1 MAYLWQKVGMLAAIL
16 VSSVVMGF
24 APLGLKKVSPARKKR
39 LLSYGNSFAGGV
51 FFAIGFLHLLS
62 ESEDLMSET
71 INPNFPLSYIM
82 ALIGFTG
89 VFFVEKVVFA
99 HHHHGG
105 YSNMKDEEGDEKYG
119 TFEAETHGHPP
130 NEQSGV
136 FAYILTFVLSIH
148 SLISGV
154 ALGMDSKLSTLISLF
169 VAIISHKWIEAF
181 ALGVAINKVQ
191 GEGSL
196 ARTLKLVLTY
206 SAMEPLGIVI
216 GLILS
221 VYLSEDHL
229 LVTQAF
235 VLGIA
240 SGTFIYVAVVD
251 ILPAEFSAEA
261 TEKLQKFALVLLGL
275 VAITIVVVVFTHDH
289 DHTDSSDDDHDH
301 DHDHESSAFYK

>member
-1 MAYLWQKVGMLAAIL
+1 MAYTWQKVGMLVAIL

-62 ESEDLMSET
+62 ESDDLMRDT
-71 INPNFPLSYIM
+71 INPSFPLSYVL
-82 ALIGFTG
+82 ALIGFVG
-89 VFFVEKVVFA
+89 VFLLEKVVFA
-99 HHHHGG
+99 HNHATS
-105 YSNMKDEEGDEKYG
+105 YTTMKDEEDEKYG
-119 TFEAETHGHPP
+119 TFEPENSQSHA
-130 NEQSGV
+130 EQSGL
-136 FAYILTFVLSIH
+136 FAYILTFVLSLH
-148 SLISGV
+148 SLVSGV
-154 ALGMDSKLSTLISLF
+154 ALGMDTNLSTLISLF

-191 GEGSL
+191 SEGHL
-196 ARTLKLVLTY
+196 VRTAKLVLLY
-206 SAMEPLGIVI
+206 SIMEPLGIII

-221 VYLSEDHL
+221 LHLAEDHL

-251 ILPAEFSAEA
+251 ILPAEFAAEA
-261 TEKLQKFALVLLGL
+261 TEKVQKFALMLLGL
-275 VAITIVVVVFTHDH
+275 IAISIVVVVFTHDH
-289 DHTDSSDDDHDH
+289 DTDDH
-301 DHDHESSAFYK
+301 DHDHESEDF

>member
-1 MAYLWQKVGMLAAIL
+1 MAYTWQKVGMLVAIL

-24 APLGLKKVSPARKKR
+24 APLGLKKVNPVRKKR

-62 ESEDLMSET
+62 ESDDLMRDT
-71 INPNFPLSYIM
+71 IKPNFPLSFIL
-82 ALIGFTG
+82 ALIGFVG
-89 VFFVEKVVFA
+89 VFLLEKVIFA
-99 HHHHGG
+99 HHHHTP
-105 YSNMKDEEGDEKYG
+105 YATMKDEEEDKYG
-119 TFEAETHGHPP
+119 TFEPENSHSHA
-130 NEQSGV
+130 EQSGL
-136 FAYILTFVLSIH
+136 FAYILTFILSLH
-148 SLISGV
+148 SLVSGV
-154 ALGMDSKLSTLISLF
+154 ALGMDSNLSTLISLF

-191 GEGSL
+191 SEGHL

-206 SAMEPLGIVI
+206 SAMEPLGIII

-221 VYLSEDHL
+221 LHLSEDNL

-251 ILPAEFSAEA
+251 ILPSEFAAEA
-261 TEKLQKFALVLLGL
+261 TEKIQKFALMLLGII
-275 VAITIVVVVFTHDH
+275 VITIVVIVFTHDH
-289 DHTDSSDDDHDH
+289 DTDSHGDHDH
-301 DHDHESSAFYK
+301 DEEDEFR